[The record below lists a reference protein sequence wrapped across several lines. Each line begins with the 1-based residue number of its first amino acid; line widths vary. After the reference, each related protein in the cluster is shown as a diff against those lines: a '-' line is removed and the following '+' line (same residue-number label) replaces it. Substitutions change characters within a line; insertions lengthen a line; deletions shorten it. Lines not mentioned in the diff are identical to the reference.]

1 MVSRTLSWVQW
12 IWAFTAGTVGRRSSE
27 VTHRGCATP
36 KVPQHIQNTTQGLAQ
51 VFLQASSSFSLAC
64 SWSLGFRKSCSST
77 EIRRFGRCGYASN
90 VLRDLGLSRGGP
102 CQAVTSE
109 LDPRIVDPSRWSRA
123 GEEPELLVRDAVSGQ
138 GRDLT
143 SAIISCVI
151 PESCRCPGPWFPPS
165 GRWVQGQLLSQG
177 AVRVGWTGSEGT
189 AGCSIHT
196 HKNAPQTGP

>member
-1 MVSRTLSWVQW
+1 M
-12 IWAFTAGTVGRRSSE
+12 I
-27 VTHRGCATP
+27 HRGCATP
-36 KVPQHIQNTTQGLAQ
+36 KVPQHIQNTAQGLAQ
-51 VFLQASSSFSLAC
+51 VFLQASSSFSLVC

-77 EIRRFGRCGYASN
+77 EIRCFGCCGYASN
-90 VLRDLGLSRGGP
+90 VLGDLGLSRGGP

-143 SAIISCVI
+143 SAVMSCVI

-177 AVRVGWTGSEGT
+177 AVRVGWTGHGRHSRVFNPHPQERASDGPMSSLEGR
-189 AGCSIHT
+189 GRVV
-196 HKNAPQTGP
+196 PGGV